1 MPSTSHRSTSIS
13 PAYIHGLGLRS
24 ALGDLTAA
32 ARAVCGETPTPD
44 GAGLLRAPGDPG
56 DTPRALWLAHAA
68 AADALAMAGDGDP
81 ARTAVVVGTSQAML
95 DVGLPLYTDAPP
107 DAPARL
113 AAHRP
118 GALAEQLADALGLG
132 GPTTTVGMA
141 CVSGAVAVIEGMRL
155 LAEGHADRVLCGGVD
170 ADDAF
175 IADGFRALGAHA
187 PAALRPFD
195 ADRDGT
201 RVGEAAAF
209 VVLDRRPGGAGLALL
224 GGGCSADGVHPTAP
238 DRTGGGL
245 ACAIDAALAASRC
258 HPDAIDAICA
268 HGTGTP
274 YNDPMECAAFE
285 RVFGESPP
293 PIFAAKG
300 WFGHTLGA
308 AGAVDLIWS
317 ALALRHQ
324 RLPATAGLARPIRPA
339 PWDFCP
345 TGRPAELRAV
355 LSCNAAFMGQ
365 NSALVV
371 AYMPSGAT
379 SHMPSMPSMPSGPLR
394 RPADAPTIVAAAQ
407 RCSPRPVGAP
417 LPDVEHRHPAV
428 SRKRHGY
435 LMGPFDRLAA
445 QVVGD
450 VVAAMA
456 PADRAGGMIALGTV
470 WGCHAA
476 NAAYTAHRGDPPA
489 AGRAFAATVHNS
501 AAGWAAIRYGIKGPN
516 LTLCSGPG
524 ADLEAIAAAADAVAA
539 GRATFAIAGGVDVP
553 PTQWTQWL
561 GQLSDAAAVVGLARA
576 GDGPRVLGLVRAAR
590 DPDAALVAALKPIG
604 LGLDAVRATCDVDDD
619 PATGAGALIEAVDAG
634 VEGLVVV
641 RAHRREHLMLVLC
654 GG

>member
-1 MPSTSHRSTSIS
+1 MTP
-13 PAYIHGLGLRS
+13 PAYIHGLGLR
-24 ALGDLTAA
+24 AAIGDLAAA
-32 ARAVCGETPTPD
+32 ARAVRGEAPTPD
-44 GAGLLRAPGDPG
+44 GAGPLRAPGDPG
-56 DTPRALWLAHAA
+56 DTPRALWLATAA
-68 AADALAMAGDGDP
+68 AADALAEAGPGDP

-95 DVGLPLYTDAPP
+95 DVGLPLYTDTPA

-132 GPTTTVGMA
+132 GPTLTVGMA
-141 CVSGAVAVIEGMRL
+141 CVSGAVAVVEAMRL
-155 LAEGHADRVLCGGVD
+155 LAAGHADRVLCGGVD
-170 ADDAF
+170 ADDPF
-175 IADGFRALGAHA
+175 IADGFRALGAHS
-187 PAALRPFD
+187 PGALRPFD
-195 ADRDGT
+195 TERDGT

-209 VVLDRRPGGAGLALL
+209 IVLDRRPGPTGLAVL

-245 ACAIDAALAASRC
+245 ARAITAALGASGGA
-258 HPDAIDAICA
+258 HAIDAICA
-268 HGTGTP
+268 HGTATP

-285 RVFGESPP
+285 AVFGPAPP

-324 RLPATAGLARPIRPA
+324 HLPATAGLTHPIRPA

-371 AYMPSGAT
+371 ARMPSDAIAQ
-379 SHMPSMPSMPSGPLR
+379 MPSMPSMPSAMPSGPLR
-394 RPADAPTIVAAAQ
+394 APADAPALVASAHRA
-407 RCSPRPVGAP
+407 SPRAVGAP

-456 PADRAGGMIALGTV
+456 PADRADGMIALGTA

-476 NAAYTAHRGDPPA
+476 NADYMAQRSDPAA
-489 AGRAFAATVHNS
+489 AGRSFAATVHNS

-516 LTLCSGPG
+516 LTLCSGLG

-553 PTQWTQWL
+553 PVQWTRWL
-561 GQLSDAAAVVGLARA
+561 GAVDDAAAVVGLARA
-576 GDGPRVLGLVRAAR
+576 PDRKGPRVLGLVRAAR
-590 DPDAALVAALKPIG
+590 DPDAALTAALEAV
-604 LGLDAVRATCDVDDD
+604 GLDAAPVVRDVDDVRAMGAA
-619 PATGAGALIEAVDAG
+619 ATRALIEAIA
-634 VEGLVVV
+634 EGEDGVVV
-641 RAHRREHLMLVLC
+641 IRAHPRDHLMLVIWR
-654 GG
+654 G

>member
-1 MPSTSHRSTSIS
+1 MTP

-24 ALGDLTAA
+24 AIGDLAAA
-32 ARAVCGETPTPD
+32 ARAVRGETPTPD
-44 GAGLLRAPGDPG
+44 GAGPLRAPGDPA
-56 DTPRALWLAHAA
+56 DTPRALWLACAA
-68 AADALAMAGDGDP
+68 AADALAEAGAGDP

-95 DVGLPLYTDAPP
+95 DVGLPLYTDDPP

-118 GALAEQLADALGLG
+118 GALAERLADALGLG
-132 GPTTTVGMA
+132 GPTLTVGMA

-155 LAEGHADRVLCGGVD
+155 LAAGHADRVLCGGVD
-170 ADDAF
+170 ADDPF
-175 IADGFRALGAHA
+175 IAGGFRALGAHS
-187 PAALRPFD
+187 PGALRPFD
-195 ADRDGT
+195 VDRDGT

-209 VVLDRRPGGAGLALL
+209 VVLERRPSALGLAVL

-238 DRTGGGL
+238 DRSGGGL
-245 ACAIDAALAASRC
+245 ARAIGAALDASGC
-258 HPDAIDAICA
+258 DADAIDAICA
-268 HGTGTP
+268 HGTATP

-285 RVFGESPP
+285 AVFGPAPP

-339 PWDFCP
+339 PWDFCR

-355 LSCNAAFMGQ
+355 VSCNAAFMGQ

-371 AYMPSGAT
+371 ACMPSDAMT
-379 SHMPSMPSMPSGPLR
+379 HVSSMPSVPSGPLR
-394 RPADAPTIVAAAQ
+394 RPADAPTIVAAA
-407 RCSPRPVGAP
+407 RRVSPRPVGAP
-417 LPDVEHRHPAV
+417 LPEVEHRHPAV

-456 PADRAGGMIALGTV
+456 PADRGEGMVALGTV

-476 NAAYTAHRGDPPA
+476 NADYMAHRGEPAA

-501 AAGWAAIRYGIKGPN
+501 AAGWAAIRYGIRGPN

-524 ADLEAIAAAADAVAA
+524 ADLEAIAAAADEVAA
-539 GRATFAIAGGVDVP
+539 GRASFAVAGGVDVP
-553 PTQWTQWL
+553 PVQWTRWL
-561 GQLSDAAAVVGLARA
+561 GVLSDAAAVVGLARE
-576 GDGPRVLGLVRAAR
+576 GDGPRVLGLVRAAG
-590 DPDAALVAALKPIG
+590 DPDVALAAALTPLG
-604 LGLDAVRATCDVDDD
+604 LGAVGVMHVGG
-619 PATGAGALIEAVDAG
+619 GAAAGTVGLIEAVERG
-634 VEGLVVV
+634 VEGVVV
-641 RAHRREHLMLVLC
+641 VHARRREHLMLVLAA
-654 GG
+654 G